1 MPDLSYKNGAGPG
14 PASNQ
19 RERLHGSGD
28 SPQENVF
35 SYLTLADKVLIA
47 VLLLVSVFSYA
58 MVKSGLAAGAYASVS
73 VDNKE
78 TVRIR
83 LDTETR
89 TFNFQSAVG
98 PVVVERKNSRVRMLE
113 ASCPNKICIKMG
125 WIDNSGG
132 MIVCAPGKVLIL
144 IAGEEK
150 NSLDALTR

>member
-1 MPDLSYKNGAGPG
+1 MLAAVFKPMKES
-14 PASNQ
+14 
-19 RERLHGSGD
+19 
-28 SPQENVF
+28 VF
-35 SYLTLADKVLIA
+35 SYLTLADKVLVA

-58 MVKSGLAAGAYASVS
+58 MVKPAFTAGAYAVVS

-78 TVRIR
+78 TARIR
-83 LDTETR
+83 LEDKPR

-98 PVVVERKNSRVRMLE
+98 PVVVERKNSRVRILS

-132 MIVCAPGKVLIL
+132 MIVCAPGKVLIS

-150 NSLDALTR
+150 NGLDALTR